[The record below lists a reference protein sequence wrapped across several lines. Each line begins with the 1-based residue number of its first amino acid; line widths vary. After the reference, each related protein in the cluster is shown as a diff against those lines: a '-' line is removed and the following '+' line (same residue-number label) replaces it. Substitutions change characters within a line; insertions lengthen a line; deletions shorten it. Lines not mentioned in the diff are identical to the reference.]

1 MARFE
6 FFFPGSRDRL
16 RVYDRRG
23 LSGIV
28 FINRTRLDCKQSNDD
43 CWPLVLWNPGL
54 RLLDQAVEAR
64 CAVAYR
70 PWKKPCKS
78 AIRWNI
84 CKDMIERNCR
94 VRVENSLQHQAGVVL
109 LGPRQV
115 GKTTL
120 ARDIAESREA
130 VYLDLERRADRQIL
144 EEPDLYLDEQAGRLV
159 VIDEVQL
166 VPDLF
171 QTLRG
176 QIDQRRRQGHRTGQF
191 LLLGSASNT
200 LLQQSAESLAGRVTY
215 HELNPLMVPEVAA
228 DARSALWLRGGF
240 PDSLLAS
247 SDRASLT
254 WREDFI
260 RTYLERDIPS
270 FGLRIPAETLRRF
283 WTMLAHEQGGLL
295 NAAKLA
301 ANLGVSGQSVAR
313 YLDLLVD
320 LMLVRRLPPWHANT
334 GKRLVKSPKVYIRD
348 AGLAHA
354 LLGIETRED
363 LLGHPVVGGSWE
375 GFCIENLLA
384 AAPRGTEA
392 SFYRSSA
399 GAEIDLVLKLPG
411 GALWAIEIKR
421 TTSPKL
427 TRGFH
432 IAAEALGA
440 AVRILV
446 YSGDKEV
453 PGQGGVRAIPLISA
467 LELLEAV

>member
-1 MARFE
+1 MQ
-6 FFFPGSRDRL
+6 G
-16 RVYDRRG
+16 
-23 LSGIV
+23 
-28 FINRTRLDCKQSNDD
+28 
-43 CWPLVLWNPGL
+43 
-54 RLLDQAVEAR
+54 
-64 CAVAYR
+64 
-70 PWKKPCKS
+70 
-78 AIRWNI
+78 
-84 CKDMIERNCR
+84 MIERADR
-94 VRVENSLQHQAGVVL
+94 RLVEEALENQAGVVL

-120 ARDIAESREA
+120 AQDIAESRDA
-130 VYLDLERRADRQIL
+130 VYLDMERRADRQVL

-166 VPDLF
+166 MPDLF
-171 QTLRG
+171 KALRG
-176 QIDQRRRQGHRTGQF
+176 QIDRRRRQGHRTGQF

-200 LLQQSAESLAGRVTY
+200 LLHQSAESLAGRVSY
-215 HELNPLMVPEVAA
+215 HELTPFMPSEVGV
-228 DARSALWLRGGF
+228 DAITSLWLRGGF
-240 PDSLLAS
+240 PDSFLAK

-283 WTMLAHEQGGLL
+283 WTMLAHEQGGHL

-301 ANLGVSGQSVAR
+301 GNLGVSGQSVAR

-320 LMLVRRLPPWHANT
+320 LMLVRRLQPWHANA

-348 AGLAHA
+348 PGLTHA
-354 LLGIETRED
+354 LLGIETIED

-375 GFCIENLLA
+375 GFCIEALIA
-384 AAPRGTEA
+384 AAPRGTET

-411 GALWAIEIKR
+411 GDIWAIEIKR
-421 TTSPKL
+421 TTQPKV

-432 IAAEALGA
+432 IAAEELD
-440 AVRILV
+440 VSERILV
-446 YSGDKEV
+446 YAETREV
-453 PGQGGVRAIPLISA
+453 PGQGGVRAMPLMTA
-467 LELLEAV
+467 LERLSDA

>member
-1 MARFE
+1 MIK
-6 FFFPGSRDRL
+6 
-16 RVYDRRG
+16 RRHRK
-23 LSGIV
+23 S
-28 FINRTRLDCKQSNDD
+28 
-43 CWPLVLWNPGL
+43 
-54 RLLDQAVEAR
+54 VEDALE
-64 CAVAYR
+64 
-70 PWKKPCKS
+70 S
-78 AIRWNI
+78 
-84 CKDMIERNCR
+84 
-94 VRVENSLQHQAGVVL
+94 QAGVVL

-120 ARDIAESREA
+120 AQDIAESRDA
-130 VYLDLERRADRQIL
+130 IYLDMERAADRQVL

-166 VPDLF
+166 LPDLF
-171 QTLRG
+171 KALRG
-176 QIDQRRRQGHRTGQF
+176 QIDRRRRQGHRTGQF

-200 LLQQSAESLAGRVTY
+200 LLHQSAESLAGRVSY
-215 HELNPLMVPEVAA
+215 HELTPFTLPEIGAEA
-228 DARSALWLRGGF
+228 MSALWLRGGF
-240 PDSLLAS
+240 PDSFLAK
-247 SDRASLT
+247 SDRASLS

-301 ANLGVSGQSVAR
+301 GNLGVSGQSVAR

-320 LMLVRRLPPWHANT
+320 LMLVRRLQPWHSNA

-348 AGLAHA
+348 PGLCHA
-354 LLGIETRED
+354 LLGNETQED

-375 GFCIENLLA
+375 GFCIENLIA

-399 GAEIDLVLKLPG
+399 GAEIDLVLKLPRG
-411 GALWAIEIKR
+411 QVWAIEIKR
-421 TTSPKL
+421 TTSPKV

-432 IAAEALGA
+432 IAAEELDISE
-440 AVRILV
+440 RILV
-446 YSGDKEV
+446 YADERQV
-453 PGQGGVRAIPLISA
+453 PGQGGVRAMPLIGA
-467 LELLEAV
+467 LERLSSE

>member
-1 MARFE
+1 MQ
-6 FFFPGSRDRL
+6 GM
-16 RVYDRRG
+16 
-23 LSGIV
+23 IV
-28 FINRTRLDCKQSNDD
+28 
-43 CWPLVLWNPGL
+43 
-54 RLLDQAVEAR
+54 
-64 CAVAYR
+64 
-70 PWKKPCKS
+70 
-78 AIRWNI
+78 
-84 CKDMIERNCR
+84 RNHLK
-94 VRVENSLQHQAGVVL
+94 RVEDALDVQAGVVL

-120 ARDIAESREA
+120 AQDIAETREA
-130 VYLDLERRADRQIL
+130 IYLDMERIADRQIL
-144 EEPDLYLDEQAGRLV
+144 EEPDLYLDAQMGKLV

-166 VPDLF
+166 MPGLF
-171 QTLRG
+171 GALRG
-176 QIDQRRRQGHRTGQF
+176 QIDRRRRAGHRTGQF

-200 LLQQSAESLAGRVTY
+200 LLQQSAESLAGRVSY
-215 HELNPLMVPEVAA
+215 HELTPFTLDEVRQEALQ
-228 DARSALWLRGGF
+228 RLWLRGGF
-240 PDSLLAS
+240 PDSFLAQ
-247 SDRASLT
+247 SDRASLN

-301 ANLGVSGQSVAR
+301 AGLGVSGQSIAR

-348 AGLAHA
+348 AGLTHA
-354 LLGIETRED
+354 LLGIETSEA

-375 GFCIENLLA
+375 GFCIENLIA

-399 GAEIDLVLKLPG
+399 GAEIDLILKLPG

-421 TTSPKL
+421 TTSPKV

-432 IAAEALGA
+432 IAADDLDVAERL
-440 AVRILV
+440 LV
-446 YSGDKEV
+446 YAETREV
-453 PGQGGVRAIPLISA
+453 PGQGGLRAAPLSAAIDWLSA
-467 LELLEAV
+467 L

>member
-1 MARFE
+1 MQ
-6 FFFPGSRDRL
+6 G
-16 RVYDRRG
+16 
-23 LSGIV
+23 
-28 FINRTRLDCKQSNDD
+28 
-43 CWPLVLWNPGL
+43 
-54 RLLDQAVEAR
+54 
-64 CAVAYR
+64 
-70 PWKKPCKS
+70 
-78 AIRWNI
+78 
-84 CKDMIERNCR
+84 MIERSHR
-94 VRVENSLQHQAGVVL
+94 KSVEEALENQAGVVL

-120 ARDIAESREA
+120 AQDIAESRDA
-130 VYLDLERRADRQIL
+130 VYLDMERTADRQVL
-144 EEPDLYLDEQAGRLV
+144 EEPDLYLDEQVGRLV

-166 VPDLF
+166 LPDLF
-171 QTLRG
+171 GALRG
-176 QIDQRRRQGHRTGQF
+176 QIDRRRRQGHRTGQF

-200 LLQQSAESLAGRVTY
+200 LLHQSAESLAGRVSY
-215 HELNPLMVPEVAA
+215 HELTPFMLPEIGA
-228 DARSALWLRGGF
+228 DAISTLWLRGGF
-240 PDSLLAS
+240 PDSFLAK

-301 ANLGVSGQSVAR
+301 GNLGVSGQSVAR

-320 LMLVRRLPPWHANT
+320 LMLVRRLPPWHSNA

-348 AGLAHA
+348 SGLTHA
-354 LLGIETRED
+354 LLGIEAQED

-375 GFCIENLLA
+375 GFCIENLIA

-399 GAEIDLVLKLPG
+399 GAEIDLVLKLPQG
-411 GALWAIEIKR
+411 QIWGIEIKR
-421 TTSPKL
+421 TTSPKV

-432 IAAEALGA
+432 IAAEELD
-440 AVRILV
+440 VSERILV
-446 YSGDKEV
+446 YADEKHV
-453 PGQGGVRAIPLISA
+453 PGQGGVRAMPLMGA
-467 LELLEAV
+467 LERLASA